1 MLHPPAS
8 NLAGVSLA
16 AASSALAQSLA
27 QHDDQ
32 TVLQALLLLVS
43 QRPELQA
50 SLLSVLQEPPAQRY
64 VGIIKSFWVEKHYG
78 FIQCDQLKEQ
88 FDADVFLSD
97 LEVGAFAVGSEVSFS
112 VMLNK
117 DGRPQAKMLEA
128 VDTNTTLVEPVQ
140 LAPSAQM
147 HRPPREGGGARPAP
161 LMQLRQT
168 PPPPAAPK
176 RVASWGGEASWE
188 GEAPAPLKAP
198 RLHMALSPPPAPGSL
213 PAPPAP
219 FAAAPLSLSRSSC
232 EVPAELAEAVPQPG
246 VAEHFFGTVKSFFPE
261 KHYGFIDC
269 PEFHKSH
276 GCDVFLSSFEISE
289 FQPGDPVV
297 FTITYN
303 RNGRPQAHNLQ
314 RPE

>member
-32 TVLQALLLLVS
+32 TILQALLLLVS

-64 VGIIKSFWVEKHYG
+64 SGVIKSFWVEKHYG

-88 FDADVFLSD
+88 FEADVFLSD
-97 LEVGAFAVGSEVSFS
+97 LEIGSFAVGSEVSFS
-112 VMLNK
+112 VMLNR
-117 DGRPQAKMLEA
+117 DGRPQAKMLEGI
-128 VDTNTTLVEPVQ
+128 DTILKSVEPVR
-140 LAPSAQM
+140 LAP
-147 HRPPREGGGARPAP
+147 P
-161 LMQLRQT
+161 MQTHRQT
-168 PPPPAAPK
+168 PTPPAAPS
-176 RVASWGGEASWE
+176 RPRRAASSE
-188 GEAPAPLKAP
+188 GAAAPALKAP

-213 PAPPAP
+213 PAPPAS
-219 FAAAPLSLSRSSC
+219 FAAALSPPRSSS
-232 EVPAELAEAVPQPG
+232 EVLAELAEGDPQL
-246 VAEHFFGTVKSFFPE
+246 AESEHFGTIKNFFPE

-289 FQPGDPVV
+289 FQPGDTVA
-297 FTITYN
+297 FTVTYN

-314 RPE
+314 RAEL